1 MSEFKE
7 FTETLVSLGEE
18 EVRRKLSQGVWANR
32 RKEWAQNWIANLDS
46 SLADNRA
53 ERDIALSKEANEIA
67 RASLGVARSAKTISI
82 VAMILSAAVAIAVAL
97 GQIFGQKGP

>member
-1 MSEFKE
+1 MSEFEE

-32 RKEWAQNWIANLDS
+32 RKEWAHEWITNLDIS
-46 SLADNRA
+46 RADSRA

-67 RASLGVARSAKTISI
+67 RSSLGVARSAKTISI
-82 VAMILSAAVAIAVAL
+82 IAMILSAVVAIGMAL
-97 GQIFGQKGP
+97 VQIMGQK